1 MIAGQ
6 LEIQLMANMARLA
19 QDMDQAKKT
28 VGGAMASI
36 EKAVGFAKNALV
48 GLGAIGL
55 AAALA
60 NQVKQVIDLA
70 DSLNKLSQ
78 KTGLATET
86 LSQMQYAAKLA
97 DVSNETLNG
106 SIRKLNISV
115 AQGIAGDKEKLAL
128 FKSLGITQKDLA
140 KGTESV
146 MMQIADAYSKAA
158 DGAGKVAVGNGLMG
172 KTADEMIPFLNG
184 GSEAIRALM
193 KEADKLGL
201 TIGTDFAKQAEE
213 FNDNLTRIQT
223 SSQKLTVALA
233 GDLVSA
239 LGSTV
244 KAMADAAIE
253 GGKFAALIAGI
264 QTLITGDDRHKANVK
279 IVENTE
285 MLWAAENALAK
296 ARARNNAEEV
306 ARLTNRVRI
315 IKEDLALHRNYAKV
329 LDDEKAKAE
338 AAAAALDTAKKN
350 APQIKAPQ
358 SAHVESEYEKI
369 NKDLAKRADLL
380 KEELALGEPLKES
393 QKFQI
398 ELLARLTAAHDKL
411 SKSEAAALK
420 ARGVAIGADM
430 ELIEKRNKL
439 LKIARAEEEAAEEFR
454 KEVSDSYAADSKT
467 REQFGLAVTAQ
478 AKALSDSN
486 EELEAEKRLLGATQ
500 RERAIALEHLKI
512 RLQYERELD
521 ALNSNTAF
529 DQKQREIERR
539 RMEENRARAE
549 EIAVQRANLEEH
561 NRIWESID
569 QTAHDVFVNIFEGGQ
584 SAFKKLGNVLKASL
598 LDWLY
603 QMTVKKWIFNIGAS
617 ITGGLAGGAANATG
631 SALGGVGG
639 AVSGIS
645 ALGGT
650 FGMGM
655 NAGFSALFGEAGF
668 SGAMSAGTT
677 ALGAGNIAGGLGT
690 LAGALGPIIAGVALL
705 SSIIG
710 STKGETRAGGQYGYG
725 FNGSG
730 TSNRRGTSYGGV
742 NGAFFLEGPS
752 GGDPYQAQATAA
764 INSTVTGINNLFSSL
779 GSSSQIV
786 NFNAGYESS
795 GKDRGG
801 VFSGGALNTGALF
814 GESGKG
820 DNYAGTL
827 FESTSTQSPD
837 AATAIANFSSDLL
850 QVTVQAL
857 QAATDI
863 PQTIKDM
870 VDGLDAE
877 ALGDDALKALLTNI
891 DSVIAGANGLRQAAS
906 LLPFEKLA
914 ALSFDAAAGLVKLAG
929 GLDTLMSN
937 LGTYYENFY
946 SESERQA
953 QVTKN
958 VTNTLGSL
966 GIAMPKT
973 RDEFRALVSMFEG
986 DLSESGQKAYATL
999 LSVAGAFAQIT
1010 PVAEEAVSVVES
1022 LADAADAAFSVL
1034 ERSVE
1039 AARSVA
1045 QETVSD
1051 LSRIFSMLGS
1061 AVRDLYGQVDST
1073 ASMGAQRGAAFITQ
1087 ALAIARASGYL
1098 PDGDDLA
1105 QAISSA
1111 RGGVVNGR
1119 KSQLDVDFDRLKL
1132 AGELQALQ
1140 DIAEPQLTAAEQQLQ
1155 YLDDIL
1161 ESARNQLDALKGIDT
1176 SVVSVSEA
1184 LDRFYKA
1191 LYPDSKKAGGNG
1203 PGASKGGAV
1212 FGGGGSGGMSAAP
1225 AKYNALRYLG
1235 TSGTGLEP
1243 VVDPEL
1249 IAHLDKISPLYH
1261 SFDGTGNLVGLLT
1274 AIQAAGGTMRDLSI
1288 LSGFYES
1295 DWAKAG
1301 ESVGIPAFEKGTDYV
1316 PNDGPAYLHQGE
1328 RITPAA
1334 YNRSDATNAE
1344 LLLEMK
1350 GMRKELAE
1358 AKAENKRLADGMDRF
1373 TNGWSVGK
1381 VEVVPA

>member
-213 FNDNLTRIQT
+213 FNDNLTRINT
-223 SSQKLTVALA
+223 SGQKLAYTLA
-233 GDLVSA
+233 GEFVA
-239 LGSTV
+239 GLG
-244 KAMADAAIE
+244 KAMKAFADAAVE
-253 GGKFAALIAGI
+253 GNKLAGVIKFV
-264 QTLITGDDRHKANVK
+264 QTLLTGDDMHKANVNLAEDVDK
-279 IVENTE
+279 
-285 MLWAAENALAK
+285 LLKAENALSK
-296 ARARNNAEEV
+296 ARASGINQFAIVEKEKEV
-306 ARLTNRVRI
+306 AILKERIRLTQNYRNEMV
-315 IKEDLALHRNYAKV
+315 KEEDA
-329 LDDEKAKAE
+329 AKAASAAVE
-338 AAAAALDTAKKN
+338 AARAK
-350 APQIKAPQ
+350 AGGIKAPN
-358 SAHVESEYEKI
+358 AAGAAVESEYAKI
-369 NKDLAKRADLL
+369 NKDLEKRSALLQEELSLGAPLTEARKFEIDLL
-380 KEELALGEPLKES
+380 SRLAA
-393 QKFQI
+393 
-398 ELLARLTAAHDKL
+398 ARDKL
-411 SKSEAAALK
+411 SKSETEALTLRAKQIAASMELADRVEKDRKLALEAAKDRQQFREKELDSIRDFMQTQEAASHQSVKSIDEREKGLQEEMKAAKLATRANISLAEAIELVTIERLREQQALK
-420 ARGVAIGADM
+420 FNEGSEAWQAVQLEIEAR
-430 ELIEKRNKL
+430 EKL
-439 LKIARAEEEAAEEFR
+439 LG
-454 KEVSDSYAADSKT
+454 V
-467 REQFGLAVTAQ
+467 L
-478 AKALSDSN
+478 
-486 EELEAEKRLLGATQ
+486 
-500 RERAIALEHLKI
+500 RERE
-512 RLQYERELD
+512 
-521 ALNSNTAF
+521 AF
-529 DQKQREIERR
+529 DAHT
-539 RMEENRARAE
+539 RM
-549 EIAVQRANLEEH
+549 
-561 NRIWESID
+561 WESID
-569 QTAHDVFVNIFEGGQ
+569 QTAHSVFVNIFEGGQ
-584 SAFKKLGNVLKASL
+584 SVFKKLGNVLKASL

-617 ITGGLAGGAANATG
+617 ITGGLAGGAANAAG

-668 SGAMSAGTT
+668 SGALSAGTT

-690 LAGALGPIIAGVALL
+690 LAGALGPILGGIALL

-730 TSNRRGTSYGGV
+730 VSNRRGTSYSGV

-1161 ESARNQLDALKGIDT
+1161 ENARNQLDALKGIDT